1 MRPREFDIDVSD
13 DGALLVIVPS
23 GELDLAT
30 VPSVR
35 DALARCSDSH
45 RALVL
50 DLRDV
55 TFMDSTA
62 VRLLIEM
69 RTGELADRFAVVPP
83 PDPVGQVLDVSGV
96 RSLFRWVGEP
106 GDALD

>member
-1 MRPREFDIDVSD
+1 MRPHEFEIQVND
-13 DGALLVIVPS
+13 DGTLLVVAPS

-30 VPSVR
+30 VPPVR
-35 DALARCSDSH
+35 EALARCTDVH

-50 DLRDV
+50 DLREV

-69 RTGELADRFAVVPP
+69 RNGDRADRFAVVSPP
-83 PDPVGQVLDVSGV
+83 GPVGQVLDVSGV
-96 RSLFRWVGEP
+96 RSLFRWVDEP
-106 GDALD
+106 SDALG

>member
-13 DGALLVIVPS
+13 DGVLFIVAPS
-23 GELDLAT
+23 GEMDLAT

-35 DALARCSDSH
+35 EALARCTEAH

-50 DLRDV
+50 DLREV

-69 RTGELADRFAVVPP
+69 RNGDLAERFAVVPP

-106 GDALD
+106 GDALG